1 MNQIPFFFFWFFS
14 HSPREFHVFKPT
26 LSQRQDFLWMRAKQF
41 CVESRWGLGIKL
53 SVWRQV
59 TSLTL
64 LIIWTFRKFLFPKQI
79 NENKEGISFF
89 QNLENWKVSK
99 LSLFFSWVIFFYKNW
114 NIGNILSPKNWKII
128 LETFQ
133 FTKFGKRKWM
143 KPSMTL
149 TRAMSQLKALQV
161 SEKSSDRLK
170 RSPNIPPKTY
180 SIILMIPINT
190 LTYFWYIS
198 WPLSKP

>member
-14 HSPREFHVFKPT
+14 HSPREFQVFKPT

-99 LSLFFSWVIFFYKNW
+99 LSLFFSWVIFFLRKLEHWKHFVPKKLENNFGNFPVYQTWKKQMNEAIYDTYK
-114 NIGNILSPKNWKII
+114 GNESAQSP
-128 LETFQ
+128 
-133 FTKFGKRKWM
+133 
-143 KPSMTL
+143 
-149 TRAMSQLKALQV
+149 
-161 SEKSSDRLK
+161 SSFREE
-170 RSPNIPPKTY
+170 
-180 SIILMIPINT
+180 
-190 LTYFWYIS
+190 
-198 WPLSKP
+198 